1 MMFSLALLSV
11 NRDASLALR
20 SFKSD
25 EPFDEGKDG
34 VVSAHA
40 NVRTRVELGSAL
52 SNDDGSRL
60 NEFSA
65 ESLDP

>member
-1 MMFSLALLSV
+1 MMFSSALRSV
-11 NRDASLALR
+11 NRDAALA
-20 SFKSD
+20 FWAFEGYD
-25 EPFDEGKDG
+25 AFDERKDG
-34 VVSAHA
+34 VVSSHA
-40 NVRTRVELGSAL
+40 NVRTRVELGSTL